1 MNEYIKHI
9 KAHDE
14 AARSTLEIVLLYPC
28 VHAMLIYRLAHLFYI
43 HHFKLI
49 ARLLSQLARFFT
61 GIEIHPGA
69 QIGRCLFIDHGM
81 GVVIG
86 ETSVIGDYVTMYHQV
101 TLGATGKERGKR
113 HPTIGNHVVIGA
125 GAKILGPIVI
135 GDYVKIGANSVVLK
149 DVESYK
155 TVVGIPAK

>member
-28 VHAMLIYRLAHLFYI
+28 VHAMLMYHLAHLLYV
-43 HHFKLI
+43 HHFKLT

-69 QIGRCLFIDHGM
+69 QIGKCLFIDHGM

-86 ETSVIGDYVTMYHQV
+86 ETSIIGDYVTMYHQV
-101 TLGATGKERGKR
+101 TLGATGKERGKTAQER
-113 HPTIGNHVVIGA
+113 GTRRFASRDEKAPRSRQGGEHPHQA
-125 GAKILGPIVI
+125 
-135 GDYVKIGANSVVLK
+135 
-149 DVESYK
+149 
-155 TVVGIPAK
+155 